1 MLTKTY
7 INNTNKYEALL
18 LAPIS
23 IVLEYRNRGIG
34 TMLIN
39 ESFRLAT
46 KMGYK
51 VVFLVGDPAYYH
63 RFGFQP
69 TVNFGI
75 KDIHD
80 IPHEYVMVCELVENA
95 LDGISGTICLE

>member
-1 MLTKTY
+1 
-7 INNTNKYEALL
+7 
-18 LAPIS
+18 
-23 IVLEYRNRGIG
+23 
-34 TMLIN
+34 
-39 ESFRLAT
+39 
-46 KMGYK
+46 MGYK